1 MSNTP
6 FIQEQIQAIRTRLQ
20 AEASP
25 EAGKSAVY
33 FIPGIQK
40 QYGVRMPVLNEIANR
55 FKNGGL
61 PLADAL
67 WIERSHEEQL
77 LAARIIGKLGRK
89 DPDAVLKRIERYSAD
104 INNWAVCDALGMQ
117 AIHGIREKYQ
127 VELFALAHRLALA
140 ESIWQRRLA
149 LVLVQWYTRYK
160 HLVPEIE
167 TLVAILEND
176 EAYYVQKAISW
187 VKRNLSKKK

>member
-1 MSNTP
+1 MSNAP

-25 EAGKSAVY
+25 EAGQSAAY

-55 FKNGGL
+55 FKSGGL

-67 WIERSHEEQL
+67 WKEGSHEEQL

-89 DPDAVLKRIERYSAD
+89 DPEAVLERIERYSAD

-117 AIHGIREKYQ
+117 AIQGIREKYQ
-127 VELFALAHRLALA
+127 VELFALAYRLALA
-140 ESIWQRRLA
+140 ESSWQRRLA
-149 LVLVQWYTRYK
+149 LVLVQWYTRHK

>member
-1 MSNTP
+1 MSNDLS
-6 FIQEQIQAIRTRLQ
+6 IHAQLQAIKARLQ

-25 EAGKSAVY
+25 EAGKSAAY

-40 QYGVRMPVLNEIANR
+40 QYGVRMPVLNEIANL
-55 FKNGGL
+55 FKSGGL

-67 WIERSHEEQL
+67 WIEGSHEEQL

-89 DPDAVLKRIERYSAD
+89 DPEAVLERIERYSAG

-127 VELFALAHRLALA
+127 VELFALAHRLAMA

-149 LVLVQWYTRYK
+149 LVLVQWYTRHT

-167 TLVAILEND
+167 ALVTVLEND

-187 VKRNLSKKK
+187 IKRNLSKKK